1 MITNEIFTS
10 QEKEWLDFFVKNID
24 VLGKADVIEEQLNNC
39 SQVKRDYSDYFL
51 IMDFEVDRENVR
63 LFDDVRT
70 CEVQVLRDGA
80 PTVLLMLF
88 DEGII
93 ESLEIFYADSEK
105 LDLRAM
111 FKGNRM
117 LLRFRDEE
125 IYRDI
130 GQED

>member
-1 MITNEIFTS
+1 MITNKTFTS
-10 QEKEWLDFFVKNID
+10 QEKGWLDFFVKNID

-63 LFDDVRT
+63 LFDDVRS

-105 LDLRAM
+105 LDFRAM